1 MFKLLIPN
9 KYNYVIRPLTRFKS
23 TKSTKFTKST
33 KSRPTKLSPN
43 VFSLGKFSQLH
54 NETNTTN
61 IESKITSFDQLK
73 IFPSVREAMI
83 KEIKS
88 QYNLKGP
95 RHSNIEEID
104 IKPTPVQIA
113 AIRKINQTR
122 KLKTLSTIKKN
133 LEDIDDDAERIQ
145 YELQYSN
152 EIQKTKVFTVAAETG
167 SGKTWSYLAPLLSKL
182 KQDDMEFWKSDEEN
196 YQNMKKKG
204 QFVKSI
210 ILLPTNE
217 LVEQVYEIL
226 QRVNSFELEHKNVP
240 DNFTS
245 FLKLSENK
253 NLNISIMKLGQG
265 EAPIGLFRQLE
276 TKGPIDILITT
287 PGKIVAFSKLINI
300 NRPFR
305 VFTNVKYC
313 VLDEADT
320 LFDDSFEKNT
330 TDVITHF
337 PKLLDLIL
345 VSATIPKVFE
355 KKLSKLFPDQRSL
368 VRVTTPLLH
377 KVPRNIKVMTID
389 ADVAPYNGS
398 KPRCL
403 AQALYAI
410 SKDGTEPGYI
420 KRIIVFVNEKSE
432 VDGIV
437 ESMIT
442 KYKVRP
448 EDIVGVSGSVNIKDR
463 KDMLQ
468 PFLQPAQLIED
479 DVFGSKV
486 KILVTTDLLA
496 RGLNFQGVKN
506 VILLGLPRNSVDLVH
521 RLGRTGRM
529 NQNGRVFVIVDKK
542 SKKSWVKG
550 LGNAIIRGLRIG

>member
-1 MFKLLIPN
+1 
-9 KYNYVIRPLTRFKS
+9 
-23 TKSTKFTKST
+23 
-33 KSRPTKLSPN
+33 
-43 VFSLGKFSQLH
+43 
-54 NETNTTN
+54 
-61 IESKITSFDQLK
+61 
-73 IFPSVREAMI
+73 
-83 KEIKS
+83 
-88 QYNLKGP
+88 
-95 RHSNIEEID
+95 
-104 IKPTPVQIA
+104 
-113 AIRKINQTR
+113 
-122 KLKTLSTIKKN
+122 
-133 LEDIDDDAERIQ
+133 
-145 YELQYSN
+145 
-152 EIQKTKVFTVAAETG
+152 
-167 SGKTWSYLAPLLSKL
+167 
-182 KQDDMEFWKSDEEN
+182 MEFWKSDEEN

>member
-9 KYNYVIRPLTRFKS
+9 KYNYVIRPLVRFKS
-23 TKSTKFTKST
+23 IKSPKSP
-33 KSRPTKLSPN
+33 KPKPTAKLSPN
-43 VFSLGKFSQLH
+43 VFSSGKFSQLH
-54 NETNTTN
+54 NDTSTTN

-95 RHSNIEEID
+95 RHSNIDEID

-122 KLKTLSTIKKN
+122 KLKVPNKD
-133 LEDIDDDAERIQ
+133 LESMDDAERIQ
-145 YELQYSN
+145 FELQNAN
-152 EIQKTKVFTVAAETG
+152 EVQKTKVFTVAAETG
-167 SGKTWSYLAPLLSKL
+167 SGKTWSYLAPLLSKI
-182 KQDDMEFWKSDEEN
+182 KSDDMEFWKSDSEGYDN
-196 YQNMKKKG
+196 TRKKG
-204 QFVKSI
+204 QFVKSV

-217 LVEQVYEIL
+217 LVDQVYETL
-226 QRVNSFELEHKNVP
+226 QRANSFELEHKGAP
-240 DNFTS
+240 GNFTS
-245 FLKLSENK
+245 FLELPENK
-253 NLNISIMKLGQG
+253 TMNITTMKLGQG
-265 EAPIGLFRQLE
+265 EAPVRLFRQLE
-276 TKGPIDILITT
+276 TKGPIDVLITT
-287 PGKIVAFSKLINI
+287 PGKIVAFSKLVNI

-305 VFTNVKYC
+305 VFANVKYC

-368 VRVTTPLLH
+368 IRVATPSLH

-410 SKDGTEPGYI
+410 SKDGTEPGYV

-448 EDIVGVSGSVNIKDR
+448 EDIVGVSGSVNIRDR

-468 PFLQPAQLIED
+468 PFLQPAELIEND
-479 DVFGSKV
+479 DFGSKV

>member
-9 KYNYVIRPLTRFKS
+9 KYNYVIRPLVRFKS
-23 TKSTKFTKST
+23 IKSPKSP
-33 KSRPTKLSPN
+33 KPKPKPKPTAKLSPN
-43 VFSLGKFSQLH
+43 VFSSGKFSQLH
-54 NETNTTN
+54 NDTSTTN

-73 IFPSVREAMI
+73 IFPSVREAII

-95 RHSNIEEID
+95 RHSNIDEID

-122 KLKTLSTIKKN
+122 KLKVPNKD
-133 LEDIDDDAERIQ
+133 LEGMDDAERIQ
-145 YELQYSN
+145 FELQNAN
-152 EIQKTKVFTVAAETG
+152 EVQKTKVFTVAAETG

-182 KQDDMEFWKSDEEN
+182 KSDDMEFWKSDPEGYDN
-196 YQNMKKKG
+196 TRKKG
-204 QFVKSI
+204 QFVKSV

-217 LVEQVYEIL
+217 LVDQVYETL
-226 QRVNSFELEHKNVP
+226 QRANSFELEHKGAP
-240 DNFTS
+240 GNFTS
-245 FLKLSENK
+245 FLELPENK
-253 NLNISIMKLGQG
+253 TMNITTMKLGQG
-265 EAPIGLFRQLE
+265 EAPVRLFRQLE
-276 TKGPIDILITT
+276 TKGPIDVLITT
-287 PGKIVAFSKLINI
+287 PGKIVAFSKLVNI

-305 VFTNVKYC
+305 VFANVKYC

-368 VRVTTPLLH
+368 IRVATPSLH

-410 SKDGTEPGYI
+410 SKDGTEPGYV

-448 EDIVGVSGSVNIKDR
+448 EDIVGVSGSVNIRDR

-468 PFLQPAQLIED
+468 PFLQPAELIEND
-479 DVFGSKV
+479 DFGSKV

>member
-9 KYNYVIRPLTRFKS
+9 KYNYVIRPLVRFKS
-23 TKSTKFTKST
+23 IKSPKSP
-33 KSRPTKLSPN
+33 KPKPKPTSKLSPN
-43 VFSLGKFSQLH
+43 VFSSGKFSQLH
-54 NETNTTN
+54 NDTSTTN

-73 IFPSVREAMI
+73 IFPSVREAII

-95 RHSNIEEID
+95 RHSNIDEID

-122 KLKTLSTIKKN
+122 KLKVPNKD
-133 LEDIDDDAERIQ
+133 LEGMDDAERIQ
-145 YELQYSN
+145 FELQNAN
-152 EIQKTKVFTVAAETG
+152 EVQKTKVFTVAAETG

-182 KQDDMEFWKSDEEN
+182 KSDDMEFWKSDPEGYDN
-196 YQNMKKKG
+196 TRKKG
-204 QFVKSI
+204 QFVKSV

-217 LVEQVYEIL
+217 LVDQVYETL
-226 QRVNSFELEHKNVP
+226 QRANSFELEHKGAP
-240 DNFTS
+240 GNFTS
-245 FLKLSENK
+245 FLELPENK
-253 NLNISIMKLGQG
+253 TMNITTMKLGQG
-265 EAPIGLFRQLE
+265 EAPVRLFRQLE
-276 TKGPIDILITT
+276 TKGPIDVLITT
-287 PGKIVAFSKLINI
+287 PGKIVAFSKLVNI

-305 VFTNVKYC
+305 VFANVKYC

-368 VRVTTPLLH
+368 IRVATPSLH

-410 SKDGTEPGYI
+410 SKDGTEPGYV

-448 EDIVGVSGSVNIKDR
+448 EDIVGVSGSVNIRDR

-468 PFLQPAQLIED
+468 PFLQPAELIEND
-479 DVFGSKV
+479 DFGSKV

>member
-9 KYNYVIRPLTRFKS
+9 KYNYVIRPLVRFKS
-23 TKSTKFTKST
+23 IKSPKSP
-33 KSRPTKLSPN
+33 KPKPKPTAKLSPN
-43 VFSLGKFSQLH
+43 VFSSGKFSQLH
-54 NETNTTN
+54 NDTSTTN

-73 IFPSVREAMI
+73 IFPSVREAII

-95 RHSNIEEID
+95 RHSNIDEID

-122 KLKTLSTIKKN
+122 KLKVPNKD
-133 LEDIDDDAERIQ
+133 LESMDDAERIQ
-145 YELQYSN
+145 FELQNAN
-152 EIQKTKVFTVAAETG
+152 EVQKTKVFTVAAETG

-182 KQDDMEFWKSDEEN
+182 KSDDMEFWKSDSEGYDN
-196 YQNMKKKG
+196 TRKKG
-204 QFVKSI
+204 QFVKSV

-217 LVEQVYEIL
+217 LVDQVYETL
-226 QRVNSFELEHKNVP
+226 QRANSFELEHKGAP
-240 DNFTS
+240 GNFTS
-245 FLKLSENK
+245 FLELPENK
-253 NLNISIMKLGQG
+253 TMNITTMKLGQG
-265 EAPIGLFRQLE
+265 EAPVRLFRQLE
-276 TKGPIDILITT
+276 TKGPIDVLITT
-287 PGKIVAFSKLINI
+287 PGKIVAFSKLVNI

-305 VFTNVKYC
+305 VFANVKYC

-368 VRVTTPLLH
+368 IRVATPSLH

-410 SKDGTEPGYI
+410 SKDGTEPGYV

-448 EDIVGVSGSVNIKDR
+448 EDIVGVSGSVNIRDR

-468 PFLQPAQLIED
+468 PFLQPAELIEND
-479 DVFGSKV
+479 DFGSKV

>member
-9 KYNYVIRPLTRFKS
+9 KYNYVIRPLVRFKS
-23 TKSTKFTKST
+23 IKSPKSP
-33 KSRPTKLSPN
+33 KPKPKPTAKLSPN
-43 VFSLGKFSQLH
+43 VFSSGKFSQLH
-54 NETNTTN
+54 NDTSTTN

-95 RHSNIEEID
+95 RHSNIDEID

-122 KLKTLSTIKKN
+122 KLKVPNKD
-133 LEDIDDDAERIQ
+133 LESMDDAERIQ
-145 YELQYSN
+145 FELQNAN
-152 EIQKTKVFTVAAETG
+152 EVQKTKVFTVAAETG

-182 KQDDMEFWKSDEEN
+182 KSDDMEFWKSDPEGYDN
-196 YQNMKKKG
+196 TRKKG
-204 QFVKSI
+204 QFVKSV

-217 LVEQVYEIL
+217 LVDQVYETL
-226 QRVNSFELEHKNVP
+226 QRANSFELEHKGAP
-240 DNFTS
+240 GNFTS
-245 FLKLSENK
+245 FLELPENK
-253 NLNISIMKLGQG
+253 TMNITTMKLGQG
-265 EAPIGLFRQLE
+265 EAPVRLFRQLE
-276 TKGPIDILITT
+276 TKGPIDVLITT
-287 PGKIVAFSKLINI
+287 PGKIVAFSKLVNI

-305 VFTNVKYC
+305 VFANVKYC

-368 VRVTTPLLH
+368 IRVATPSLH

-410 SKDGTEPGYI
+410 SKDGTEPGYV

-448 EDIVGVSGSVNIKDR
+448 EDIVGVSGSVNIRDR

-468 PFLQPAQLIED
+468 PFLQPAELIEND
-479 DVFGSKV
+479 DFGSKV

>member
-9 KYNYVIRPLTRFKS
+9 KYNYVIRPLVRFKS
-23 TKSTKFTKST
+23 IKSPKSP
-33 KSRPTKLSPN
+33 KPKPKPTAKLSPN
-43 VFSLGKFSQLH
+43 VFSSGKFSQLH
-54 NETNTTN
+54 NDTSTTN

-95 RHSNIEEID
+95 RHSNIDEID

-122 KLKTLSTIKKN
+122 KLKVPNKD
-133 LEDIDDDAERIQ
+133 LESMDDAERIQ
-145 YELQYSN
+145 FELQNAN
-152 EIQKTKVFTVAAETG
+152 EVQKTKVFTVAAETG
-167 SGKTWSYLAPLLSKL
+167 SGKTWSYLAPLLSKI
-182 KQDDMEFWKSDEEN
+182 KSDDMEFWKSDSEGYDN
-196 YQNMKKKG
+196 TRKKG
-204 QFVKSI
+204 QFVKSV

-217 LVEQVYEIL
+217 LVDQVYETL
-226 QRVNSFELEHKNVP
+226 QRANSFELEHKGAP
-240 DNFTS
+240 GNFTS
-245 FLKLSENK
+245 FLELPENK
-253 NLNISIMKLGQG
+253 TMNITTMKLGQG
-265 EAPIGLFRQLE
+265 EAPVRLFRQLE
-276 TKGPIDILITT
+276 TKGPIDVLITT
-287 PGKIVAFSKLINI
+287 PGKIVAFSKLVNI

-305 VFTNVKYC
+305 VFANVKYC

-368 VRVTTPLLH
+368 IRVATPSLH

-410 SKDGTEPGYI
+410 SKDGTEPGYV

-448 EDIVGVSGSVNIKDR
+448 EDIVGVSGSVNIRDR

-468 PFLQPAQLIED
+468 PFLQPAELIEND
-479 DVFGSKV
+479 DFGSKV

>member
-9 KYNYVIRPLTRFKS
+9 KYNYVIRPLVRFKS
-23 TKSTKFTKST
+23 IKSPKSP
-33 KSRPTKLSPN
+33 KPTAKLSPN
-43 VFSLGKFSQLH
+43 VFSSGKFSQLH
-54 NETNTTN
+54 NDTSTTN

-95 RHSNIEEID
+95 RHSNIDEID

-122 KLKTLSTIKKN
+122 KLKVPNKD
-133 LEDIDDDAERIQ
+133 LEGMDDAERIQ
-145 YELQYSN
+145 FELQNAN

-182 KQDDMEFWKSDEEN
+182 KSDDMEFWKSDPEGYDN
-196 YQNMKKKG
+196 TRKKG
-204 QFVKSI
+204 QFVKSV

-217 LVEQVYEIL
+217 LVDQVYETL
-226 QRVNSFELEHKNVP
+226 QRANSFELDHKGAP
-240 DNFTS
+240 GNFTS
-245 FLKLSENK
+245 FLELPENK
-253 NLNISIMKLGQG
+253 TMNITTMKLGQG
-265 EAPIGLFRQLE
+265 EAPVRLFRQLE
-276 TKGPIDILITT
+276 TKGPIDVLITT
-287 PGKIVAFSKLINI
+287 PGKIVAFSKLVNI

-305 VFTNVKYC
+305 VFANVKYC

-368 VRVTTPLLH
+368 IRVATPSLH

-410 SKDGTEPGYI
+410 SKDGTEPGYV

-448 EDIVGVSGSVNIKDR
+448 EDIVGVSGSVNIRDR

-468 PFLQPAQLIED
+468 PFLQPAELIEND
-479 DVFGSKV
+479 DFGSKV

>member
-9 KYNYVIRPLTRFKS
+9 KYNYVIRPLVRFKS
-23 TKSTKFTKST
+23 IKSPKSP
-33 KSRPTKLSPN
+33 KPKPKPTAKLSPN
-43 VFSLGKFSQLH
+43 VFSSGKFSQLH
-54 NETNTTN
+54 NDTSTTN

-73 IFPSVREAMI
+73 IFPSVREAII

-95 RHSNIEEID
+95 RHSNIDEID

-122 KLKTLSTIKKN
+122 KLKVPNKD
-133 LEDIDDDAERIQ
+133 LEGMDDAERIQ
-145 YELQYSN
+145 FELQNAN
-152 EIQKTKVFTVAAETG
+152 EVQKTKVFTVAAETG

-182 KQDDMEFWKSDEEN
+182 KSDDMEFWKSDPEGYDN
-196 YQNMKKKG
+196 TRKKG
-204 QFVKSI
+204 QFVKSV

-217 LVEQVYEIL
+217 LVDQVYETL
-226 QRVNSFELEHKNVP
+226 QRANSFELDHKGAP
-240 DNFTS
+240 GNFTS
-245 FLKLSENK
+245 FLELPENK
-253 NLNISIMKLGQG
+253 TMNITTMKLGQG
-265 EAPIGLFRQLE
+265 EAPVRLFRQLE
-276 TKGPIDILITT
+276 TKGPIDVLITT
-287 PGKIVAFSKLINI
+287 PGKIVAFSKLVNI

-305 VFTNVKYC
+305 VFANVKYC

-368 VRVTTPLLH
+368 IRVATPSLH

-410 SKDGTEPGYI
+410 SKDGTEPGYV

-448 EDIVGVSGSVNIKDR
+448 EDIVGVSGSVNIRDR

-468 PFLQPAQLIED
+468 PFLQPAELIEND
-479 DVFGSKV
+479 DFGSKV

>member
-9 KYNYVIRPLTRFKS
+9 KYNYVIRPLVRFKS
-23 TKSTKFTKST
+23 IKSPKSP
-33 KSRPTKLSPN
+33 KPKPKPKPTAKLSPN
-43 VFSLGKFSQLH
+43 VFSSGKFSQLH
-54 NETNTTN
+54 NDTSTTN

-73 IFPSVREAMI
+73 IFPSVREAII

-95 RHSNIEEID
+95 RHSNIDEID

-122 KLKTLSTIKKN
+122 KLKVPNKD
-133 LEDIDDDAERIQ
+133 LEGMDDAERIQ
-145 YELQYSN
+145 FELQNAN

-182 KQDDMEFWKSDEEN
+182 KSDDMEFWKSDPEGYDN
-196 YQNMKKKG
+196 TRKKG
-204 QFVKSI
+204 QFVKSV

-217 LVEQVYEIL
+217 LVDQVYETL
-226 QRVNSFELEHKNVP
+226 QRANSFELEHKGAP
-240 DNFTS
+240 GNFTS
-245 FLKLSENK
+245 FLELPENK
-253 NLNISIMKLGQG
+253 TMNITTMKLGQG
-265 EAPIGLFRQLE
+265 EAPVRLFRQLE
-276 TKGPIDILITT
+276 TKGPIDVLITT
-287 PGKIVAFSKLINI
+287 PGKIVAFSKLVNI

-305 VFTNVKYC
+305 VFANVKYC

-368 VRVTTPLLH
+368 IRVATPSLH

-410 SKDGTEPGYI
+410 SRDGTEPGYV

-448 EDIVGVSGSVNIKDR
+448 EDIVGVSGSVNIRDR

-468 PFLQPAQLIED
+468 PFLQPAELIEND
-479 DVFGSKV
+479 DFGSKV

>member
-9 KYNYVIRPLTRFKS
+9 KYNYVIRPLVRFKS
-23 TKSTKFTKST
+23 IKSPKSP
-33 KSRPTKLSPN
+33 KPKPKPTAKLSPN
-43 VFSLGKFSQLH
+43 VFSSGKFSQLH
-54 NETNTTN
+54 NDTSTTN

-73 IFPSVREAMI
+73 IFPSVREAII

-95 RHSNIEEID
+95 RHSNIDEID

-122 KLKTLSTIKKN
+122 KLKVPNKD
-133 LEDIDDDAERIQ
+133 LEGMDDAERIQ
-145 YELQYSN
+145 FELQNAN
-152 EIQKTKVFTVAAETG
+152 EVQKTKVFTVAAETG

-182 KQDDMEFWKSDEEN
+182 KSDDMEFWKSDPEGYDN
-196 YQNMKKKG
+196 TRKKG
-204 QFVKSI
+204 QFVKSV

-217 LVEQVYEIL
+217 LVDQVYETL
-226 QRVNSFELEHKNVP
+226 QRANSFELEHKGAP
-240 DNFTS
+240 GNFTS
-245 FLKLSENK
+245 FLELPENK
-253 NLNISIMKLGQG
+253 TMNITTMKLGQG
-265 EAPIGLFRQLE
+265 EAPVRLFRQLE
-276 TKGPIDILITT
+276 TKGPIDVLITT
-287 PGKIVAFSKLINI
+287 PGKIVAFSKLVNI

-305 VFTNVKYC
+305 VFANVKYC

-368 VRVTTPLLH
+368 IRVATPSLH

-410 SKDGTEPGYI
+410 SKDGTEPGYV

-448 EDIVGVSGSVNIKDR
+448 EDIVGVSGSVNIRDR

-468 PFLQPAQLIED
+468 PFLQPAELIEND
-479 DVFGSKV
+479 DFGSKV

>member
-9 KYNYVIRPLTRFKS
+9 KYNYVIRPLVRFKS
-23 TKSTKFTKST
+23 IKSPKSP
-33 KSRPTKLSPN
+33 KPKPTAKLSPN

-54 NETNTTN
+54 NDTSTTN

-73 IFPSVREAMI
+73 IFPSVREAII

-95 RHSNIEEID
+95 RHSNIDEID

-122 KLKTLSTIKKN
+122 KLKVPNKD
-133 LEDIDDDAERIQ
+133 LEGMDDAERIQ
-145 YELQYSN
+145 FELQNAN
-152 EIQKTKVFTVAAETG
+152 EVQKTKVFTVAAETG
-167 SGKTWSYLAPLLSKL
+167 SGKTWSYLAPLLSKIKL
-182 KQDDMEFWKSDEEN
+182 DDMEFWKSDPEGYDN
-196 YQNMKKKG
+196 TRKKG
-204 QFVKSI
+204 QFVKSV

-217 LVEQVYEIL
+217 LVDQVYETL
-226 QRVNSFELEHKNVP
+226 QRANSFELEHKGAP
-240 DNFTS
+240 GNFTL
-245 FLKLSENK
+245 FLELPENK
-253 NLNISIMKLGQG
+253 TMNITTMKLGQG
-265 EAPIGLFRQLE
+265 EAPVRLFRQLE
-276 TKGPIDILITT
+276 TKGPIDVLITT
-287 PGKIVAFSKLINI
+287 PGKIVAFSKLVNI

-305 VFTNVKYC
+305 VFANVKYC

-368 VRVTTPLLH
+368 IRVATPLLH

-410 SKDGTEPGYI
+410 SKDGTEPGYV

-448 EDIVGVSGSVNIKDR
+448 EDIVGVSGSVNIRDR

-468 PFLQPAQLIED
+468 PFLQPAELIEND
-479 DVFGSKV
+479 DFGSKV